1 MERLW
6 KVTEA
11 TKLITIYEDK
21 CNLASKELIKKYAT
35 ILLNNPD
42 DWNYEEYY
50 KKVREFT
57 NDLFNDHFKHNII
70 NDMEILLYITEEEK
84 EDFKEKI
91 TDKDMNYMSELYAEY
106 KLLSKLRALNI

>member
-21 CNLASKELIKKYAT
+21 CNLADRKMVKKYAT

-42 DWNYEEYY
+42 NWEYQEYY

-57 NDLFNDHFKHNII
+57 NDIFNDHFKNNIV
-70 NDMEILLYITEEEK
+70 NDMVELVNITEEEK
-84 EDFKEKI
+84 EDFKDKI
-91 TDKDMNYMSELYAEY
+91 QGQDMNYISELYAEY
-106 KLLSKLRALNI
+106 KLLSKLRTLNI